1 MTGIVAGSRPRPS
14 ASVSPVYD
22 IAERELIAFAERL
35 GLDKIVTGTEA
46 DDAARKRLCLGDR
59 DALASFDAA
68 ELTTAEIAAAE
79 RAEVHNTEFELL
91 WIQYDPEYPLYE
103 DALRNLKRESA
114 TNPDTHRYLVR
125 KPGWLDGID
134 TFSVKAVADPSKPYA
149 EFNDPDEDVIAVAL
163 AGVVRACKK

>member
-1 MTGIVAGSRPRPS
+1 MAAINAGSRPRPS
-14 ASVSPVYD
+14 GSVSPVYD
-22 IAERELIAFAERL
+22 RRYAELIEFGERL
-35 GLDKIVTGTEA
+35 GLNKIVTGLEA
-46 DDAARKRLCLGDR
+46 DYAAQARLCPGDS
-59 DALASFDAA
+59 DVLAAIDAA
-68 ELTTAEIAAAE
+68 ERTTAEIAAAE
-79 RAEVHNTEFELL
+79 RAQVHNTEFELL

-103 DALRNLKRESA
+103 EALRQLKRDSA
-114 TNPDTHRYLVR
+114 GNPDTHRYLVR